1 MKHYVLW
8 GLIVAAFFLLSSCGS
23 SKKIQEKS
31 PISTYI
37 MPGADLISGNGILRG
52 WGSGRSDSDASARQK
67 AQMAASA
74 ELAAILAKTV
84 ESTTEEYSTIL
95 SEGMSSESK
104 SLLTDKTKITVNQT
118 LAGAT
123 IVFDRW
129 DKDEKTGQFINYI
142 VLELKGDDYLKN
154 LYKELEKND
163 AATVD
168 RDLLQRL
175 FLKHIDENSKK

>member
-52 WGSGRSDSDASARQK
+52 WGSGRSDSEASAPKK

>member
-52 WGSGRSDSDASARQK
+52 WGSGRSDSEASARKK

-74 ELAAILAKTV
+74 ELAAILAKT
-84 ESTTEEYSTIL
+84 
-95 SEGMSSESK
+95 K
-104 SLLTDKTKITVNQT
+104 SIRRSYRKVCLPNPSL
-118 LAGAT
+118 
-123 IVFDRW
+123 
-129 DKDEKTGQFINYI
+129 
-142 VLELKGDDYLKN
+142 YLRIKR
-154 LYKELEKND
+154 K
-163 AATVD
+163 
-168 RDLLQRL
+168 
-175 FLKHIDENSKK
+175 

>member
-52 WGSGRSDSDASARQK
+52 WGSGRSDSEASARKK

-104 SLLTDKTKITVNQT
+104 SLLTDKT
-118 LAGAT
+118 
-123 IVFDRW
+123 
-129 DKDEKTGQFINYI
+129 
-142 VLELKGDDYLKN
+142 
-154 LYKELEKND
+154 
-163 AATVD
+163 
-168 RDLLQRL
+168 
-175 FLKHIDENSKK
+175 